1 LSGIRRRLKIP
12 HVYVILFLII
22 IVTTVATHIVPAGQ
36 FDREVDPETGRTLV
50 VPGTYHQVEPSPVG
64 FFDMFVAVQ
73 LGFIDAA
80 AIIFFIFF
88 AYGYVYT
95 VVKSGTLHGIIR
107 MLMKKMKGKELLII
121 PVFMIFFGICGSTFG
136 MFEETYGLIP
146 VFVGIAIAMGYDAIV
161 GMAMVGLGVATGF
174 ASATINP
181 FTIGVAQGIAE
192 LPLFSGIVFRTI
204 VFVAFMSLAIWW
216 TMRYAAKVK
225 RDPSRSLVKDVD
237 FGALSIHKDDLEKA
251 PFTNRHKVILAGFIA
266 TIIMI
271 LIGALRL
278 GWYID
283 EIAALFIIMMIIT
296 GFVAGYGPSKIA
308 TVFIEACAGIVLG
321 ALVVGVAR
329 TILIVMIQG
338 QIIDTVING
347 LSAPLSLLPSGA
359 NAAGMLG
366 VQNILNFFIPS
377 GSGQAATVM
386 PIMTPLSDLIGVNR
400 QIAVLAFQ
408 FGDGYSN
415 MLWPTTGVVVMCAIG
430 KIPLDRWWRF
440 FVPLFGIM
448 LVLQLI
454 CIFIAVAI
462 GLGPF

>member
-1 LSGIRRRLKIP
+1 
-12 HVYVILFLII
+12 
-22 IVTTVATHIVPAGQ
+22 
-36 FDREVDPETGRTLV
+36 
-50 VPGTYHQVEPSPVG
+50 
-64 FFDMFVAVQ
+64 
-73 LGFIDAA
+73 
-80 AIIFFIFF
+80 
-88 AYGYVYT
+88 
-95 VVKSGTLHGIIR
+95 
-107 MLMKKMKGKELLII
+107 
-121 PVFMIFFGICGSTFG
+121 
-136 MFEETYGLIP
+136 
-146 VFVGIAIAMGYDAIV
+146 
-161 GMAMVGLGVATGF
+161 
-174 ASATINP
+174 
-181 FTIGVAQGIAE
+181 
-192 LPLFSGIVFRTI
+192 
-204 VFVAFMSLAIWW
+204 
-216 TMRYAAKVK
+216 
-225 RDPSRSLVKDVD
+225 
-237 FGALSIHKDDLEKA
+237 
-251 PFTNRHKVILAGFIA
+251 
-266 TIIMI
+266 MI

-415 MLWPTTGVVVMCAIG
+415 MLWPTTGIVVMCAIG